1 MNVQA
6 ITGKLTEFSPTA
18 DIMECL
24 LNAYLDVTDGD
35 DSYIY
40 DMTGYNYVSIG
51 SVREAISQLREA
63 DE

>member
-1 MNVQA
+1 
-6 ITGKLTEFSPTA
+6 
-18 DIMECL
+18 MECL

-63 DE
+63 DEWKL